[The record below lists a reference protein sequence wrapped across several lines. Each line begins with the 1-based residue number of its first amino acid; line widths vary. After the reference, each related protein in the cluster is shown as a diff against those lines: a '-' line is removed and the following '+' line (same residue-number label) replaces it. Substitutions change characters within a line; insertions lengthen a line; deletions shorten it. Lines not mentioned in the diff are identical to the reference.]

1 MYFLD
6 ELEFI
11 NISLELF
18 RQEMNWSR
26 EKLEYTR
33 VHSLSLG
40 EKYILRLFISF
51 PQWVYGN
58 LTFRPADTKVSP
70 PSTLCFFIMSHL
82 GYYNIVLNNLSS
94 SSFIPFY
101 SILYVPQLF
110 FIKYKVCH
118 IIFYS

>member
-1 MYFLD
+1 MYLLD
-6 ELEFI
+6 ELEFVT
-11 NISLELF
+11 ISLELF
-18 RQEMNWSR
+18 RQEMNWSG

-40 EKYILRLFISF
+40 EKYFLRLFISF
-51 PQWVYGN
+51 PQWVYGS
-58 LTFRPADTKVSP
+58 LTFRPADTKINS

-82 GYYNIVLNNLSS
+82 DYYNIVLNNLSS

-110 FIKYKVCH
+110 L
-118 IIFYS
+118 